1 MKFFEWSTVVSECF
15 SKNYKIKKVNFDGI
29 LNSGVKFYVVIY
41 FSAMAHLN
49 IDDHDESNTLLLFLT
64 VVVIIIIGRRGEW
77 KFDALTVLVHK
88 VVK

>member
-1 MKFFEWSTVVSECF
+1 
-15 SKNYKIKKVNFDGI
+15 
-29 LNSGVKFYVVIY
+29 
-41 FSAMAHLN
+41 MAHLN